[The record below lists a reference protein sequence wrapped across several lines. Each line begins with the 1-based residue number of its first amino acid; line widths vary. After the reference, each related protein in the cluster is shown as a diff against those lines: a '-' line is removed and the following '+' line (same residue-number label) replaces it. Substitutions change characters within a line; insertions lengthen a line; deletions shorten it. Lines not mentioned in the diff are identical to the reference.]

1 MELLVFVRIGVR
13 VEMADGSWWFQ
24 SKKGSWTHHFTDMER
39 DPFDDSLLRVER
51 KDTYSPHKLRRE
63 WGGEPG
69 FMEALDE
76 AENRD
81 YFDSRTWSWAEI
93 SANRTFTCRRVARR
107 DRMMSEIVQSAATN
121 IEATLPMKVAITP
134 SLTACSTKIDCSR
147 CSAVVG
153 RALPLSFV

>member
-1 MELLVFVRIGVR
+1 MTTPAYHTVTAAKVAKFPLTIVKDDGSELLVFVRIGVR

-24 SKKGSWTHHFTDMER
+24 SKKGSGRTT
-39 DPFDDSLLRVER
+39 
-51 KDTYSPHKLRRE
+51 SPTWNVTRSTTACCTWSGRTRTRRTSCGSE

-93 SANRTFTCRRVARR
+93 SANRTFTCRRVAQR
-107 DRMMSEIVQSAATN
+107 DRMMSEIVQARPRTS
-121 IEATLPMKVAITP
+121 KR
-134 SLTACSTKIDCSR
+134 R
-147 CSAVVG
+147 CQ
-153 RALPLSFV
+153 